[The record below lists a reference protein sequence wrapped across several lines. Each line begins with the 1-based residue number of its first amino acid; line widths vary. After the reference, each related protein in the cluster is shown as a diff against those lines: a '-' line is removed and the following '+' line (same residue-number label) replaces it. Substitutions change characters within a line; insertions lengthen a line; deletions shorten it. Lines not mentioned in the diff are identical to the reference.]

1 MENVVVNITELIENV
16 VVIVQDPDGGGG
28 SPGIADGVTIEGD
41 GTFANPYRVI
51 GDELFVDEATILGD
65 GTELDP
71 YRVAP
76 VRVKFYTT
84 INAASFNVLE
94 VMHDKFV
101 IVDFPTTVAATILD
115 AELLEGGIVTFH
127 QKGAGAIEFV
137 VEDALT
143 QTILHGIAKSSEAS
157 RTVQLLRL
165 PDVGGVKQYLVMGGV
180 V

>member
-1 MENVVVNITELIENV
+1 MEEVVIIIEPEITE
-16 VVIVQDPDGGGG
+16 VVIIVQGMDGGG

-41 GTFANPYRVI
+41 GTVDNPYRVI
-51 GDELFVDEATILGD
+51 GDELFVDEVTILGD

-76 VRVKFYTT
+76 VRVEFDDP

-94 VMHDKFV
+94 TMHDKFV
-101 IVDFPTTVAATILD
+101 IVDFPTTITATILD

-143 QTILHGIAKSSEAS
+143 QEILHDIAKSSEAS
-157 RTVQLLRL
+157 RTVQLTRL
-165 PDVGGVKQYLVMGGV
+165 PDVGGVKQYLVIGGV